1 MRAMVSVAL
10 AGAFLVSTVGLAAA
24 QQYTPSAPAA
34 APAARPTTSAGTIAL
49 IDVSLVF
56 DKHARFQ
63 AEMEAMKNEVKA
75 YEQVLRTAQQDLQTQ
90 SEKLKQYQA
99 GSEQYKKL
107 EEDLAR
113 KANELK
119 LQSALKRKEF
129 LEREAESYFRVY
141 REVESVVGAFAQRN
155 GITLVLR
162 YSAQDIN
169 PKDRESVLRGINR
182 PVVYRQP
189 YLDITET
196 ILAHLNVAA
205 RPAAPA
211 GTAIPGGGAPVINP
225 GPARNPNAFPIPGG
239 TTPR

>member
-1 MRAMVSVAL
+1 VRAIVSVAL
-10 AGAFLVSTVGLAAA
+10 AGAFLVSTVGLTTA
-24 QQYTPSAPAA
+24 QQYNPAAPTA
-34 APAARPTTSAGTIAL
+34 APAARAATSAGTIAL

-75 YEQVLRTAQQDLQTQ
+75 YEQVLRTAQAELQAAM
-90 SEKLKQYQA
+90 EKLKQYQP
-99 GSEQYKKL
+99 GSDLYKKG

-113 KANELK
+113 KSNELK

-129 LEREAESYFRVY
+129 LEREAEAYFRVY

-162 YSAQDIN
+162 YSAQEIN
-169 PKDRESVLRGINR
+169 SKDRESVLRGINR

-196 ILAHLNVAA
+196 ILSHLNIAA
-205 RPAAPA
+205 RPAVGPPNA
-211 GTAIPGGGAPVINP
+211 GPGAINP
-225 GPARNPNAFPIPGG
+225 GPARNPAAFPIPGSN
-239 TTPR
+239 R